1 VSQQRRA
8 KLEKLNSDLLERV
21 SFLEEELDKQIEFNK
36 SLKEKQK
43 EYNLQ
48 VYKQLVKQF
57 DIPQGEGDSEN

>member
-48 VYKQLVKQF
+48 VYKQLVKQL